1 MTLDLTSFE
10 KALTSLK
17 AAAFEKKMTTKEITL
32 EENNLEIIK
41 QIFNDTAK
49 DLNIQVYMYGSRA
62 KGTAWKYSDIDL
74 ALLSSTGKIPISVI
88 SKLSLDF
95 EESLLPY
102 KVDIIDLYTVSENFK
117 KAIETD
123 LIKL

>member
-1 MTLDLTSFE
+1 M
-10 KALTSLK
+10 
-17 AAAFEKKMTTKEITL
+17 AAKRIAL
-32 EENNLEIIK
+32 EENNLELVK
-41 QIFNDTAK
+41 QIINNTVN

-74 ALLSSTGKIPISVI
+74 ALSSSKGKIPPNTI

-102 KVDIIDLYTVSENFK
+102 KVDIIDLHTVSENFK
-117 KAIETD
+117 EAIAAD
-123 LIKL
+123 LVKL